1 MLVINS
7 LLTKFK
13 QKFIFKTMKNKVLVA
28 ILSLLIASVF
38 LFYFFQK
45 GIRAASFL
53 YLSNSS
59 SHPQTIKKP
68 KYDYMST
75 FLSRNTKPLGLKENI
90 ALRKFL
96 KQSIIKWSIR
106 AGERHILN

>member
-1 MLVINS
+1 V
-7 LLTKFK
+7 
-13 QKFIFKTMKNKVLVA
+13 KNKVIAA
-28 ILSLLIASVF
+28 ILSLLLASVF
-38 LFYFFQK
+38 LFYFYQK
-45 GIRAASFL
+45 RAGAASFF
-53 YLSNSS
+53 YLSDSS

-96 KQSIIKWSIR
+96 KQSSIKWSIR
-106 AGERHILN
+106 SGERHILN